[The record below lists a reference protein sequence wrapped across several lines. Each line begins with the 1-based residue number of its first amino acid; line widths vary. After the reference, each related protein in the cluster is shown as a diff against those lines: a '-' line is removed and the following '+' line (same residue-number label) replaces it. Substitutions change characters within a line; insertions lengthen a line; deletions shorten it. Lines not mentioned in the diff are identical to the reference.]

1 MTDIP
6 DDLPHETYLVVAD
19 HNDVSDEMLRLT
31 DVQYRWHLQMRFWD
45 EIVSRPRLRNIVHID
60 LRNSWS
66 KTPRDLKPFTLGSM
80 LPPSKYRADLEA
92 FVGHTL
98 NAKSNGVPALWLL
111 ILAHRAVAPKES
123 PILAPQ
129 FDGPT
134 LTNMLQLEVT
144 ALGAAY
150 VDVLA
155 DRGEGWENISHQV
168 VQGPI
173 GAFTSWDALRDEGY
187 RAINVVVAELRREF
201 EKMTPEYVP
210 RQAAK
215 LRKRESNMS
224 GVVDFLIS
232 DGKLV
237 ESRTRRTFNKLV
249 KTLGLDPP
257 GKTSARK

>member
-1 MTDIP
+1 MEQNPARPKARHPGI
-6 DDLPHETYLVVAD
+6 HVAP
-19 HNDVSDEMLRLT
+19 SD
-31 DVQYRWHLQMRFWD
+31 
-45 EIVSRPRLRNIVHID
+45 
-60 LRNSWS
+60 
-66 KTPRDLKPFTLGSM
+66 
-80 LPPSKYRADLEA
+80 YRADLEA

-98 NAKSNGVPALWLL
+98 NAKKNGVPALWLL

-123 PILAPQ
+123 PILVPQ
-129 FDGPT
+129 FDGRT
-134 LTNMLQLEVT
+134 LTNMLQMEVT
-144 ALGAAY
+144 TLGAAY
-150 VDVLA
+150 INVHA
-155 DRGEGWENISHQV
+155 DKGKGWENISHQV
-168 VQGPI
+168 LQGPI
-173 GAFTSWDALRDEGY
+173 GAFTSWDTLRDEGY
-187 RAINVVVAELRREF
+187 RAIDVAVADLRREF

-249 KTLGLDPP
+249 KTLGLDSP